1 VSPLPGATC
10 WRLPLVWLR
19 VAAAA
24 LLSAAVSQAAP
35 ASELQP
41 VDTPF
46 CNLLLQGEIADGD
59 AESFKA
65 AVERTAKMLDE
76 RLELRAQAEMYNL
89 KMGAPA
95 PPNSLEA
102 EVKQKLFRPMK
113 VEETAYEEYQS
124 KEFATPVLPGEA
136 NIVHVC
142 LNSGGGSFAEAQ
154 KIIEYMTSGPG
165 VATIVRAGD
174 ECYSACALI
183 FMFGNIRTFGENR
196 FIDRRLDVRGKLGF
210 HAPYVTADAVVPEE
224 VVAKAYQSG
233 IQAVANL
240 LELDRKGFL
249 NRALVVDFLRM
260 GPGTFLNLDTVGKAG
275 EWVVELIGYALPE
288 EVTGTMLDQACGN
301 DIEWTARRRTSSSPS
316 DLPSHYDLT
325 GNWLKGKAPPEV
337 FPVSRLLEID
347 ATRLLFTRPAS
358 EKENEK
364 TDSICCV
371 VKLQKYQS
379 RPHPLALHIE
389 HEKVFNEQSVCQQ
402 RAKPASFSVPNQRPL
417 VGAEGFTGTLP
428 AWFIYPPSTPL
439 ASIAV
444 H

>member
-1 VSPLPGATC
+1 MSPPPGAY
-10 WRLPLVWLR
+10 WRSTLAWRR
-19 VAAAA
+19 VTAAA
-24 LLSAAVSQAAP
+24 LLSAALSQAAP
-35 ASELQP
+35 AAGLQAI
-41 VDTPF
+41 DSPF

-59 AESFKA
+59 AELFKA
-65 AVERTAKMLDE
+65 AVERTAKMLHE
-76 RLELRAQAEMYNL
+76 RLQLRAQAELYNL

-102 EVKQKLFRPMK
+102 EVKQKLFKPMK

-124 KEFATPVLPGEA
+124 KEFATPVLNGEM

-142 LNSGGGSFAEAQ
+142 LSSGGGSFAEAQ
-154 KIIEYMTSGPG
+154 KIIEYMTSGAG

-249 NRALVVDFLRM
+249 NRALVVDFLRT
-260 GPGTFLNLDTVGKAG
+260 GPDTFLNLDTVGKAG
-275 EWVVELIGYALPE
+275 EWVVELTGYALPG
-288 EVTGTMLDQACGN
+288 EVTSAMLGQACEN
-301 DIEWTARRRTSSSPS
+301 DIEWTARRRTSSSPG
-316 DLPSHYDLT
+316 DLPSHYDLAR
-325 GNWLKGKAPPEV
+325 NWLKGKAPPDV

-347 ATRLLFTRPAS
+347 ATRRLFTRPTS
-358 EKENEK
+358 EKENAK
-364 TDSICCV
+364 TDLICCI
-371 VKLQKYQS
+371 VKLQEYQS

-389 HEKVFNEQSVCQQ
+389 HEKVFNEQSICQQ
-402 RAKPASFSVPNQRPL
+402 RAKPISFSVPNQRPL
-417 VGAEGFTGTLP
+417 VGAEGFSGTVP

-439 ASIAV
+439 TSIAV
-444 H
+444 R